1 MKNLFIP
8 MCAVLFVLFGTTV
21 SKAQDTAKGL
31 IINTTSQA
39 EVDKILETL
48 KNEDPSTYRLTVTT
62 TSKGGRQ
69 SSKVYGTAA
78 LGSIKKIG
86 GSTGPVGG
94 GYAAN
99 DIVILV
105 KNIVRGKE
113 IQDAVIS
120 QLNTSLSKQ
129 AMKSVKINANKS
141 VRVL

>member
-8 MCAVLFVLFGTTV
+8 MCAALFLLFGTTA

-31 IINTTSQA
+31 IINTSSQA

-48 KNEDPSTYRLTVTT
+48 KNEDPSTYRLTVST
-62 TSKGGRQ
+62 TSKEGRK

-129 AMKSVKINANKS
+129 AMKTVKINANKS